1 MRSYPLFIGRR
12 FFSAGSSGNGAN
24 KQLVSF
30 IALLAI
36 SGLVLGVALMII
48 VLSVMNGFDKE
59 MRTRVLGV
67 VPHIQLLRPGGV
79 SDWPALVE
87 QLVQAPHV
95 SEVKPFSQL
104 DGMLNFRGNTQAV
117 QLLGTTGKGLGEGFS
132 LRETST
138 SVAYSNLSTD
148 EMLLPLPLVEKLGV
162 KTGDSIT
169 LIIPGQVAEGRQ
181 ALPRARVFQLA
192 GIYQT
197 HTAVD
202 ARVALVS
209 LPTAS
214 ALSGFDG
221 RVGGLR
227 LKVDDVFNARQI
239 AYQLLQQLPEDFR
252 FTDWLQTHG
261 NLYQAIQMSRKLV
274 GLLVFLVI
282 AIAVFNIVSMLVM
295 TVVEKRGDIAVLKTL
310 GASNAA
316 VLTIFLVQGAM
327 IGVAGTALGVL
338 CGVLGSYYVA
348 DIIAVLE
355 GLMGRQL
362 LSIDIYPIDYI
373 PSDLRS
379 SDVILVAL
387 VALALNFLAALYPAW
402 RAARLQPAQVL
413 RYE

>member
-1 MRSYPLFIGRR
+1 MRRYPLFIGRR
-12 FFSAGSSGNGAN
+12 FFSAGSSRSGTN
-24 KQLVSF
+24 KQLASF

-67 VPHIQLLRPGGV
+67 VPHIQLFTPGGV
-79 SDWPALVE
+79 SDWRVLAE
-87 QLVQAPHV
+87 KISQAPQV
-95 SEVKPFSQL
+95 RDVKPFTQL
-104 DGMLNFRGNTQAV
+104 DGMLNFRGRTQAV
-117 QLLGTTGKGLGEGFS
+117 QLLGTTGDGLGEGFS
-132 LRETST
+132 LKEG
-138 SVAYSNLSTD
+138 SVAYSKLGAN
-148 EMLLPLPLVEKLGV
+148 EILLPLPLLEKLGA

-169 LIIPGQVAEGRQ
+169 LIIPGQVTEGRQ
-181 ALPRARVFQLA
+181 ALPKARVFKLA

-197 HTAVD
+197 HTTVD

-209 LPTAS
+209 LQTAS
-214 ALSGFDG
+214 TLLGLQG
-221 RVGGLR
+221 RIGGLR
-227 LKVDDVFNARQI
+227 LKVDDVFNTRQV
-239 AYQLLQQLPEDFR
+239 AYHLLRQLPEGFR

-310 GASNAA
+310 GATNAA
-316 VLTIFLVQGAM
+316 VLAIFLVQGAM

-338 CGVLGSYYVA
+338 LGVLGSYFVA
-348 DIIAVLE
+348 DIIGMLE
-355 GLMGRQL
+355 GLLGRQF

>member
-1 MRSYPLFIGRR
+1 MRRYPLFIGRR
-12 FFSAGSSGNGAN
+12 FFSAGSSRSGTN
-24 KQLVSF
+24 KQLASF

-67 VPHIQLLRPGGV
+67 VPHIQLFTPGGV
-79 SDWPALVE
+79 SDWRVLAE
-87 QLVQAPHV
+87 KISQAPQV
-95 SEVKPFSQL
+95 RDVKPFTQL
-104 DGMLNFRGNTQAV
+104 DGMLNFRGRTQAV
-117 QLLGTTGKGLGEGFS
+117 QLLGTTGDGLGEGFS
-132 LRETST
+132 LKEG
-138 SVAYSNLSTD
+138 SVAYSKLGAN
-148 EMLLPLPLVEKLGV
+148 EILLPLPLLEKLAA

-169 LIIPGQVAEGRQ
+169 LIIPGQVTEGRQ
-181 ALPRARVFQLA
+181 ALPKARVFKLA

-197 HTAVD
+197 HTTVD
-202 ARVALVS
+202 ARMALVS
-209 LPTAS
+209 LQTAS
-214 ALSGFDG
+214 TLLGLQG
-221 RVGGLR
+221 RIGGLR
-227 LKVDDVFNARQI
+227 LKVDDVFNTRQV
-239 AYQLLQQLPEDFR
+239 AYHLLRQLPEGFR

-310 GASNAA
+310 GATNAA
-316 VLTIFLVQGAM
+316 VLAIFLVQGAM

-338 CGVLGSYYVA
+338 LGVLGSYFVA
-348 DIIAVLE
+348 DIIGMLE
-355 GLMGRQL
+355 GLLGRQF

>member
-1 MRSYPLFIGRR
+1 MRRYPLFIGRR
-12 FFSAGSSGNGAN
+12 FFSAGSSRSGTN
-24 KQLVSF
+24 KQLASF

-67 VPHIQLLRPGGV
+67 VPHIQLFTPGGV
-79 SDWPALVE
+79 SDWRVLAEKISQTPQVRD
-87 QLVQAPHV
+87 
-95 SEVKPFSQL
+95 VKPFTQL
-104 DGMLNFRGNTQAV
+104 DGMLNFRGRTQAV
-117 QLLGTTGKGLGEGFS
+117 QLLGTTGDGLGEGFS
-132 LRETST
+132 LKEGG
-138 SVAYSNLSTD
+138 VAYSKLGAN
-148 EMLLPLPLVEKLGV
+148 EILLPLPLLEKLGA

-169 LIIPGQVAEGRQ
+169 LIIPGQVTEGRQ
-181 ALPRARVFQLA
+181 ALPKARVFKLA

-197 HTAVD
+197 HTTVD

-209 LPTAS
+209 LQTAS
-214 ALSGFDG
+214 TLLGLQG
-221 RVGGLR
+221 RIGGLR
-227 LKVDDVFNARQI
+227 LKVDDVFNTRQV
-239 AYQLLQQLPEDFR
+239 AYHLLRQLPEGFR

-295 TVVEKRGDIAVLKTL
+295 TVLEKRGDIAVLKTL
-310 GASNAA
+310 GATNAA
-316 VLTIFLVQGAM
+316 VLAIFLVQGAM

-338 CGVLGSYYVA
+338 LGVLGSYFVA
-348 DIIAVLE
+348 DIIGMLE
-355 GLMGRQL
+355 GLLGRQF

-387 VALALNFLAALYPAW
+387 IALALNFLAALYPAW

>member
-1 MRSYPLFIGRR
+1 MRRYPLFVGRR
-12 FFSAGSSGNGAN
+12 FFSAGASRNGAN
-24 KQLVSF
+24 KQLASF

-59 MRTRVLGV
+59 MRSRVLGV
-67 VPHIQLLRPGGV
+67 VPHVQLFTPGGV
-79 SDWPALVE
+79 RDWPLLAE
-87 QLVQAPHV
+87 KIRQAPQV
-95 SEVKPFSQL
+95 LEVKPFTQI
-104 DGMLNFRGNTQAV
+104 DGMLNFHGKTQAV
-117 QLLGTTGKGLGEGFS
+117 QLLGTTGEGLGEGFS
-132 LRETST
+132 LQTGSA
-138 SVAYSNLSTD
+138 AYATLAANEL
-148 EMLLPLPLVEKLGV
+148 LLPQPLADKLGA
-162 KTGDSIT
+162 TRGASIT
-169 LIIPGQVAEGRQ
+169 LIIPGQMREGRQ
-181 ALPRARVFQLA
+181 ALPKARVFKLA

-197 HTAVD
+197 HTAID
-202 ARVALVS
+202 GRLALVS
-209 LPTAS
+209 LQTAS
-214 ALSGFDG
+214 DLAGLEG
-221 RVGGLR
+221 RVAGLR
-227 LKVDDVFNARQI
+227 LKVDDVFQARQI
-239 AYQLLQQLPEDFR
+239 AYQLLRQLPEDFR

-310 GASNAA
+310 GATNAA
-316 VLTIFLVQGAM
+316 VLSIFLVQGAM

-338 CGVLGSYYVA
+338 LGVLGSYFVA
-348 DIIAVLE
+348 DIITVLE
-355 GLMGRQL
+355 GLMGRQF

-387 VALALNFLAALYPAW
+387 VALALNFLATLYPAW

>member
-1 MRSYPLFIGRR
+1 MRSYPVFIGRR
-12 FFSAGSSGNGAN
+12 FFSAGSSRSGTN
-24 KQLVSF
+24 KQLASF

-67 VPHIQLLRPGGV
+67 VPHIQLFTPGGV
-79 SDWPALVE
+79 SDWSR
-87 QLVQAPHV
+87 QAEKIAQVPQV
-95 SEVKPFSQL
+95 RDVKPFTQL
-104 DGMLNFRGNTQAV
+104 DGMLNFRGSTQAV
-117 QLLGTTGKGLGEGFS
+117 QLLGTTGEGLGEGFS
-132 LRETST
+132 LAEA
-138 SVAYSNLSTD
+138 SVAYSKLSAD
-148 EMLLPLPLVEKLGV
+148 EILLPLPLVEKLGV
-162 KTGDSIT
+162 KTGDRMT
-169 LIIPGQVAEGRQ
+169 LIIPGQVTEGRQ
-181 ALPRARVFQLA
+181 ALPRARVFKLA

-209 LPTAS
+209 LQTAS
-214 ALSGFDG
+214 TLSGIEG

-239 AYQLLQQLPEDFR
+239 AYQLLRELPQEFR

-310 GASNAA
+310 GATNAA
-316 VLTIFLVQGAM
+316 VLAIFLVQGAM

-338 CGVLGSYYVA
+338 LGVLGSYFVA
-348 DIIAVLE
+348 DIVAVLE
-355 GLMGRQL
+355 GLMGRQF

>member
-1 MRSYPLFIGRR
+1 MRSYPVFIGRR
-12 FFSAGSSGNGAN
+12 FFSAGSSRSGAN
-24 KQLVSF
+24 KQLASF

-36 SGLVLGVALMII
+36 GGLVLGVALMII

-67 VPHIQLLRPGGV
+67 VPHIQLFTPGGI
-79 SDWPALVE
+79 SGWSALAEEIAQVP
-87 QLVQAPHV
+87 QVRD
-95 SEVKPFSQL
+95 VKPFTRL
-104 DGMLNFRGNTQAV
+104 DGMLNFRGSTQAV
-117 QLLGTTGKGLGEGFS
+117 QLLGTTGEGLGEGFS
-132 LRETST
+132 LGKTST
-138 SVAYSNLSTD
+138 AYSKLSAN
-148 EMLLPLPLVEKLGV
+148 EILLPLTLVEKLGV
-162 KTGDSIT
+162 KTGDSMT
-169 LIIPGQVAEGRQ
+169 LIIPGQVTEGRQ
-181 ALPRARVFQLA
+181 ALPRARVFQLV

-209 LPTAS
+209 LQTAS
-214 ALSGFDG
+214 TLSSFDR

-239 AYQLLQQLPEDFR
+239 AYQLLRQLPEDFR

-316 VLTIFLVQGAM
+316 VLAIFLVQGAM
-327 IGVAGTALGVL
+327 IGVAGTALGVFL
-338 CGVLGSYYVA
+338 GVLGSYFVA
-348 DIIAVLE
+348 DIITLLE
-355 GLMGRQL
+355 GLMGRQF

-379 SDVILVAL
+379 SDVMLVAL
-387 VALALNFLAALYPAW
+387 VALALNFFAALYPAW

>member
-1 MRSYPLFIGRR
+1 MRRYPLFIGRR
-12 FFSAGSSGNGAN
+12 FFSAGSSRSGTN
-24 KQLVSF
+24 KQLASF

-67 VPHIQLLRPGGV
+67 VPHIQLFTPGGV
-79 SDWPALVE
+79 SDWPVLAE
-87 QLVQAPHV
+87 KISQAPQV
-95 SEVKPFSQL
+95 REVKPFTQL
-104 DGMLNFRGNTQAV
+104 DGMLNFRGRTQAV
-117 QLLGTTGKGLGEGFS
+117 QLLGTTGDGLGEGFS
-132 LRETST
+132 LGEGSA
-138 SVAYSNLSTD
+138 AYSTLGAN
-148 EMLLPLPLVEKLGV
+148 EILLPLPLLEKLV
-162 KTGDSIT
+162 AKTGDSIT
-169 LIIPGQVAEGRQ
+169 LIIPGQVTEGRQ
-181 ALPRARVFQLA
+181 SLPRARVFKLA
-192 GIYQT
+192 GSYQT

-209 LPTAS
+209 LQTAS
-214 ALSGFDG
+214 TLSGLEG

-239 AYQLLQQLPEDFR
+239 AYQLLQQLPEEFR

-310 GASNAA
+310 GATNAA
-316 VLTIFLVQGAM
+316 VLAIFLVQGAM
-327 IGVAGTALGVL
+327 IGIAGTTLGVL
-338 CGVLGSYYVA
+338 LGVLGSYFVA
-348 DIIAVLE
+348 DIIGLLE
-355 GLMGRQL
+355 GLMGRQF

>member
-1 MRSYPLFIGRR
+1 MRSYPVFIGRR
-12 FFSAGSSGNGAN
+12 FFSAGSSRSGAN
-24 KQLVSF
+24 KQLASF

-67 VPHIQLLRPGGV
+67 VPHIQLFTPGGV
-79 SDWPALVE
+79 SDWSRQAE
-87 QLVQAPHV
+87 KISQAPQV
-95 SEVKPFSQL
+95 RDVKPFTQL
-104 DGMLNFRGNTQAV
+104 DGMLNFRGSTQAV
-117 QLLGTTGKGLGEGFS
+117 QLLGTTGDGLGEGFS
-132 LRETST
+132 VGKA
-138 SVAYSNLSTD
+138 SVGYPKLSAD
-148 EMLLPLPLVEKLGV
+148 EVLLPLPLVEKLGV
-162 KTGDSIT
+162 KIGDSMT
-169 LIIPGQVAEGRQ
+169 LIIPGQVTEGHQ
-181 ALPRARVFQLA
+181 ALPRARVFKLA
-192 GIYQT
+192 GTYQT

-209 LPTAS
+209 LQTAS
-214 ALSGFDG
+214 TLSGIEG

-239 AYQLLQQLPEDFR
+239 AYQLLGQLPEDFR
-252 FTDWLQTHG
+252 FIDWLQTHG

-310 GASNAA
+310 GATNAA
-316 VLTIFLVQGAM
+316 VLAIFLVQGAM
-327 IGVAGTALGVL
+327 IGTAGTALGVL
-338 CGVLGSYYVA
+338 LGVLGSYFVA
-348 DIIAVLE
+348 DIVAVLE
-355 GLMGRQL
+355 GLMGRQF

>member
-12 FFSAGSSGNGAN
+12 FFSAGSSRSGTN
-24 KQLVSF
+24 KQLASF

-67 VPHIQLLRPGGV
+67 VPHIQLFTPGGV
-79 SDWPALVE
+79 SDWSVLAE
-87 QLVQAPHV
+87 KIRQAPQV
-95 SEVKPFSQL
+95 REVKPFTQL
-104 DGMLNFRGNTQAV
+104 DGMLNFHGNTQAV
-117 QLLGTTGKGLGEGFS
+117 QLLGTTGEGLGEGFS
-132 LRETST
+132 LEEG
-138 SVAYSNLSTD
+138 SVAYSKLGAN
-148 EMLLPLPLVEKLGV
+148 EILLPLPLIEKLGA

-169 LIIPGQVAEGRQ
+169 LIIPGQLSQGRQ
-181 ALPRARVFQLA
+181 ALPKAQVFKLA

-202 ARVALVS
+202 GRVALVS
-209 LPTAS
+209 LQTAS
-214 ALSGFDG
+214 ALSGLEE

-239 AYQLLQQLPEDFR
+239 AYQLLRQLPEDFR
-252 FTDWLQTHG
+252 FTDWLQSHG

-310 GASNAA
+310 GATNAA
-316 VLTIFLVQGAM
+316 VLAIFLVQGAM

-338 CGVLGSYYVA
+338 LGVLGSYFVA
-348 DIIAVLE
+348 DIIGLLE
-355 GLMGRQL
+355 GLMGRQF

>member
-1 MRSYPLFIGRR
+1 MRRYPLFIGRR
-12 FFSAGSSGNGAN
+12 FFSAGSSRSGTN
-24 KQLVSF
+24 KQLASF

-67 VPHIQLLRPGGV
+67 VPHIQLFTPGGV
-79 SDWPALVE
+79 SDWSVLAE
-87 QLVQAPHV
+87 KISQAPQV
-95 SEVKPFSQL
+95 REVKPFTQL
-104 DGMLNFRGNTQAV
+104 DGMLNFRGRTQAV
-117 QLLGTTGKGLGEGFS
+117 QLLGTTGEGLGEGFS
-132 LRETST
+132 LGEGSAT
-138 SVAYSNLSTD
+138 YSKLGAN
-148 EMLLPLPLVEKLGV
+148 EILLPLPLLEKLGA
-162 KTGDSIT
+162 KIGESIT
-169 LIIPGQVAEGRQ
+169 LIIPGQVSQGRQ
-181 ALPRARVFQLA
+181 ALPRARVFKLA
-192 GIYQT
+192 GTFQT

-209 LPTAS
+209 LQTAS
-214 ALSGFDG
+214 TLSGLES

-227 LKVDDVFNARQI
+227 LQVDDVFNARQI
-239 AYQLLQQLPEDFR
+239 AYQLLQQLPEEFR

-310 GASNAA
+310 GATNAA
-316 VLTIFLVQGAM
+316 VLAIFLVQGAM

-338 CGVLGSYYVA
+338 LGVLGSYFVV
-348 DIIAVLE
+348 DIIGVLE
-355 GLMGRQL
+355 GLMGRQF

>member
-12 FFSAGSSGNGAN
+12 FFGAGLSRSGAN

-48 VLSVMNGFDKE
+48 VLSVMNGFDRE

-67 VPHIQLLRPGGV
+67 VPHIQLFRPGGIA
-79 SDWPALVE
+79 DWQTLGARLAEVPQVRG
-87 QLVQAPHV
+87 
-95 SEVKPFSQL
+95 VKPFTQL

-117 QLLGTTGKGLGEGFS
+117 QLLGTTGDGLGDGFS
-132 LRETST
+132 LAAG
-138 SVAYSNLSTD
+138 SVTYPNLSAN
-148 EMLLPLPLVEKLGV
+148 EILLPLPLAAKLAA
-162 KTGDSIT
+162 KIGDSMT
-169 LIIPGQVAEGRQ
+169 LIIPGQVSQGRQ
-181 ALPRARVFQLA
+181 ALPNARVFKLA

-197 HTAVD
+197 HTGID
-202 ARVALVS
+202 ARVALVG
-209 LPTAS
+209 LQTAS
-214 ALSGFDG
+214 TLAGHEG
-221 RVGGLR
+221 RVAGLR
-227 LKVDDVFNARQI
+227 LKVDDVFKARQI
-239 AYQLLQQLPEDFR
+239 AYQLLRQLPETFR

-310 GASNAA
+310 GASNSA
-316 VLTIFLVQGAM
+316 VLSIFIVQGAM

-338 CGVLGSYYVA
+338 LGVLGAHFVA
-348 DIIAVLE
+348 DIIGLLE
-355 GLMGRQL
+355 GLMGRQF

-379 SDVILVAL
+379 TDVLLVAL
-387 VALALNFLAALYPAW
+387 VALALNFFATLYPAW

>member
-12 FFSAGSSGNGAN
+12 FFSAGSSRSGTN
-24 KQLVSF
+24 KQLASF

-67 VPHIQLLRPGGV
+67 VPHIQLFTPGGV
-79 SDWPALVE
+79 SDWSVLAE
-87 QLVQAPHV
+87 KIRQAPQV
-95 SEVKPFSQL
+95 REVKPFTQL
-104 DGMLNFRGNTQAV
+104 DGMLNFHGNTQAV
-117 QLLGTTGKGLGEGFS
+117 QLLGTTGEGLGEGFS
-132 LRETST
+132 LEAGST
-138 SVAYSNLSTD
+138 AYSKLSAN
-148 EMLLPLPLVEKLGV
+148 EILLPLPLIEKLGA

-169 LIIPGQVAEGRQ
+169 LIIPGQLSQGRQ
-181 ALPRARVFQLA
+181 ALPKAQVFKLA

-202 ARVALVS
+202 GRVALVS
-209 LPTAS
+209 LQTAS
-214 ALSGFDG
+214 ALSGLEG

-239 AYQLLQQLPEDFR
+239 AYQLLRQLPEDFR
-252 FTDWLQTHG
+252 FTDWLQSHG

-310 GASNAA
+310 GATNAA
-316 VLTIFLVQGAM
+316 VLAIFLVQGAM

-338 CGVLGSYYVA
+338 LGVLGSYFVA
-348 DIIAVLE
+348 DIIGLLE
-355 GLMGRQL
+355 GLMGRQF

>member
-1 MRSYPLFIGRR
+1 MRSYPVFIGRR
-12 FFSAGSSGNGAN
+12 FFSAGSSRSGAN
-24 KQLVSF
+24 KQLASF

-67 VPHIQLLRPGGV
+67 VPHIQLFTPGGV
-79 SDWPALVE
+79 NDWSLLAE
-87 QLVQAPHV
+87 KIAQV
-95 SEVKPFSQL
+95 SQVREVKPFTQL
-104 DGMLNFRGNTQAV
+104 DGMLNFRGRTQAV
-117 QLLGTTGKGLGEGFS
+117 QLLGTTGDGLGEGFS
-132 LRETST
+132 LGEGG
-138 SVAYSNLSTD
+138 VAYSKLGAN
-148 EMLLPLPLVEKLGV
+148 EILLPLPLLEKLGA

-169 LIIPGQVAEGRQ
+169 LIIPGQVTEGRQ
-181 ALPRARVFQLA
+181 ALPRARVFKLA
-192 GIYQT
+192 GSYQT

-209 LPTAS
+209 LQTAS
-214 ALSGFDG
+214 TLSGFEG
-221 RVGGLR
+221 QVGGLR

-239 AYQLLQQLPEDFR
+239 AYQLLRQLPEDFR

-310 GASNAA
+310 GATNAA
-316 VLTIFLVQGAM
+316 VLAIFLVQGAM

-338 CGVLGSYYVA
+338 LGVLGSYFVA

-355 GLMGRQL
+355 GLMGRQF

>member
-1 MRSYPLFIGRR
+1 MRRYPLFIGRR
-12 FFSAGSSGNGAN
+12 FFSAGSSRSGTN
-24 KQLVSF
+24 KQLASF

-67 VPHIQLLRPGGV
+67 VPHIQLFTPGGV
-79 SDWPALVE
+79 SDWSVLAE
-87 QLVQAPHV
+87 KISQAPQV
-95 SEVKPFSQL
+95 GEVKPFTQL
-104 DGMLNFRGNTQAV
+104 DGMLNFRGRTQAV
-117 QLLGTTGKGLGEGFS
+117 QLLGTTGEGLGEGFS
-132 LRETST
+132 LAEA
-138 SVAYSNLSTD
+138 SVAYPKLSAD
-148 EMLLPLPLVEKLGV
+148 EVLLPLPLVEKLGV
-162 KTGDSIT
+162 KIGDSMT
-169 LIIPGQVAEGRQ
+169 LIIPGQVTEGRQ
-181 ALPRARVFQLA
+181 ALPRVRAFQLA

-209 LPTAS
+209 LQTAS
-214 ALSGFDG
+214 TLSGFEG

-227 LKVDDVFNARQI
+227 LKVEDVFNARKI

-310 GASNAA
+310 GATNTA
-316 VLTIFLVQGAM
+316 VLAIFLVQGAM
-327 IGVAGTALGVL
+327 IGIAGTALGVL
-338 CGVLGSYYVA
+338 LGVLGSYFVA
-348 DIIAVLE
+348 DIISVLE
-355 GLMGRQL
+355 GLMGRQF

>member
-1 MRSYPLFIGRR
+1 MRSYPLFIGKR
-12 FFSAGSSGNGAN
+12 FFSAGSSRNGAN
-24 KQLVSF
+24 KQLASF

-67 VPHIQLLRPGGV
+67 VPHIQLFKPGGID
-79 SDWPALVE
+79 DWAALANRVGA
-87 QLVQAPHV
+87 APEV
-95 SEVKPFSQL
+95 REVKPFTQL

-117 QLLGTTGKGLGEGFS
+117 QLLGTTGDGLGEGFS
-132 LRETST
+132 LGEG
-138 SVAYSNLSTD
+138 SVAYPKLSVN
-148 EMLLPLPLVEKLGV
+148 EILLPLPLAEKLGS
-162 KTGDSIT
+162 KIGAKIT
-169 LIIPGQVAEGRQ
+169 LIIPGQFSQGRQ
-181 ALPRARVFQLA
+181 ALPVAQVFSLA

-197 HTAVD
+197 HTGID
-202 ARVALVS
+202 TRVALVS
-209 LPTAS
+209 LQA
-214 ALSGFDG
+214 AGVLAGLDG

-227 LKVDDVFNARQI
+227 VKVEDVFNARQI
-239 AYQLLQQLPEDFR
+239 AYQLLQQLPDDFR

-310 GASNAA
+310 GASNSA
-316 VLTIFLVQGAM
+316 VLAIFLVQGAL
-327 IGVAGTALGVL
+327 IGVAGTILGVL
-338 CGVLGSYYVA
+338 LGVLGSYFVA
-348 DIIAVLE
+348 DIIGLLE
-355 GLMGRQL
+355 SFLGLQF
-362 LSIDIYPIDYI
+362 LSVDIYPIDYI

-379 SDVILVAL
+379 SDVVLVAL
-387 VALALNFLAALYPAW
+387 VALALNFLATLYPAW

>member
-1 MRSYPLFIGRR
+1 MRRYPI
-12 FFSAGSSGNGAN
+12 SAGSSGNGSN
-24 KQLVSF
+24 KKLASF

-67 VPHIQLLRPGGV
+67 VPHIQLFTPGGI
-79 SDWPALVE
+79 SDWPYLAKKVA
-87 QLVQAPHV
+87 QMPQIQD
-95 SEVKPFSQL
+95 VKAFTQL
-104 DGMLNFRGNTQAV
+104 DGMLNFRGKTQAV
-117 QLLGTTGKGLGEGFS
+117 QLLGTTGEGLGEGFS
-132 LRETST
+132 VEEAG
-138 SVAYSNLSTD
+138 VAYSNLNAD
-148 EMLLPLPLVEKLGV
+148 EILLPLPLVKKLGV
-162 KTGDSIT
+162 KTGDSLT
-169 LIIPGQVAEGRQ
+169 LIIPGQINEGRQ
-181 ALPRARVFQLA
+181 ALPRARVFHLA

-197 HTAVD
+197 HTAID
-202 ARVALVS
+202 ARVVLVG

-214 ALSGFDG
+214 ALSGLEG

-239 AYQLLQQLPEDFR
+239 AYQLLRQLPEGFR
-252 FTDWLQTHG
+252 SIDWLQTHG

-282 AIAVFNIVSMLVM
+282 AIAVFNIVAMLVM
-295 TVVEKRGDIAVLKTL
+295 TVVEKRSDIAVLKTL

-316 VLTIFLVQGAM
+316 VLTIFLTQGAM

-338 CGVLGSYYVA
+338 CGVLGSYFVA

-355 GLMGRQL
+355 RIMGQQL

-387 VALALNFLAALYPAW
+387 VAMVLNVCAALYPAW
-402 RAARLQPAQVL
+402 RAARLQPVQVL

>member
-1 MRSYPLFIGRR
+1 MRRYPLFIGRR
-12 FFSAGSSGNGAN
+12 FFSAGSSRSGTN
-24 KQLVSF
+24 KQLASF

-67 VPHIQLLRPGGV
+67 VPHIQLFTPGGV
-79 SDWPALVE
+79 SDWPVLAE
-87 QLVQAPHV
+87 KISQAPQV
-95 SEVKPFSQL
+95 REVKPFTQL
-104 DGMLNFRGNTQAV
+104 DGMLNLRGRTQAV
-117 QLLGTTGKGLGEGFS
+117 QLLGTTGDGLGEGFS
-132 LRETST
+132 MGEG
-138 SVAYSNLSTD
+138 SVAYSKLGAN
-148 EMLLPLPLVEKLGV
+148 EILLPLPLLEKLV
-162 KTGDSIT
+162 AKTGDSIT
-169 LIIPGQVAEGRQ
+169 LIIPGQVTEGRQ
-181 ALPRARVFQLA
+181 ALPRARVFKLA
-192 GIYQT
+192 GSYQT

-209 LPTAS
+209 LQTAS
-214 ALSGFDG
+214 TLSGLEG

-239 AYQLLQQLPEDFR
+239 AYQLLQQLPEEFR

-310 GASNAA
+310 GATNAA
-316 VLTIFLVQGAM
+316 VLAIFLVQGAM
-327 IGVAGTALGVL
+327 IGIAGTTLGVL
-338 CGVLGSYYVA
+338 LGVLGSYFVA
-348 DIIAVLE
+348 DIIGLLE
-355 GLMGRQL
+355 GLMGRQF

>member
-1 MRSYPLFIGRR
+1 MRRYPLFIGRR
-12 FFSAGSSGNGAN
+12 FFSAGSSRSGTN
-24 KQLVSF
+24 KQLASF

-67 VPHIQLLRPGGV
+67 VPHIQLFTPGGV
-79 SDWPALVE
+79 SDWPVLAE
-87 QLVQAPHV
+87 KISQAPQV
-95 SEVKPFSQL
+95 REVKPFTQL
-104 DGMLNFRGNTQAV
+104 DGMLNFRGRTQAV
-117 QLLGTTGKGLGEGFS
+117 QLLGTTGDGLGEGFS
-132 LRETST
+132 LGEGSA
-138 SVAYSNLSTD
+138 AYSTLGAN
-148 EMLLPLPLVEKLGV
+148 EILLPLPLLEKLGA

-169 LIIPGQVAEGRQ
+169 LIIPGQVTEGRQ
-181 ALPRARVFQLA
+181 ALPRARVFKLA
-192 GIYQT
+192 GSYQT

-209 LPTAS
+209 LQTAS
-214 ALSGFDG
+214 TLSGFEG

-239 AYQLLQQLPEDFR
+239 AYQLLQQLPEEFR

-310 GASNAA
+310 GATNAA
-316 VLTIFLVQGAM
+316 VLAIFLVQGAM
-327 IGVAGTALGVL
+327 IGIAGTTLGVL
-338 CGVLGSYYVA
+338 LGVLGSYFVA
-348 DIIAVLE
+348 DIIGLLE
-355 GLMGRQL
+355 GLMGRQF

-387 VALALNFLAALYPAW
+387 VALALNFLTALYPAW

>member
-1 MRSYPLFIGRR
+1 SSRSGT
-12 FFSAGSSGNGAN
+12 N
-24 KQLVSF
+24 KQLASF

-67 VPHIQLLRPGGV
+67 VPHIQLFTPGGV
-79 SDWPALVE
+79 SDWPVLVE
-87 QLVQAPHV
+87 KISQAPQV
-95 SEVKPFSQL
+95 REVKPFTQL
-104 DGMLNFRGNTQAV
+104 DGMLNFRGRTQAV
-117 QLLGTTGKGLGEGFS
+117 QLLGTTGEGLGEGFS
-132 LRETST
+132 LGEGSA
-138 SVAYSNLSTD
+138 AYSTLAAN
-148 EMLLPLPLVEKLGV
+148 EILLPLPLLEKLGA

-169 LIIPGQVAEGRQ
+169 LIIPGQLSQGRQ
-181 ALPRARVFQLA
+181 ALPRARVFKLA
-192 GIYQT
+192 GTFQT

-209 LPTAS
+209 LQTAS
-214 ALSGFDG
+214 TLSGLEG

-239 AYQLLQQLPEDFR
+239 AYQLLQQLPEEFR

-310 GASNAA
+310 GATNAA
-316 VLTIFLVQGAM
+316 VLAIFLVQGAM

-338 CGVLGSYYVA
+338 LGVLGSYFVA

-355 GLMGRQL
+355 GLMGRQF

>member
-1 MRSYPLFIGRR
+1 MRRYPLFIGRR
-12 FFSAGSSGNGAN
+12 FFSAGSSRSGTN
-24 KQLVSF
+24 KQLASF

-67 VPHIQLLRPGGV
+67 VPHIQLFTPGGV
-79 SDWPALVE
+79 SDWSDLAEEISQVPQVR
-87 QLVQAPHV
+87 
-95 SEVKPFSQL
+95 EVKPFTQL
-104 DGMLNFRGNTQAV
+104 DGMLNFRGRTQAV
-117 QLLGTTGKGLGEGFS
+117 QLLGTTGDGLGEGFS
-132 LRETST
+132 LGKGSATYST
-138 SVAYSNLSTD
+138 LGAN
-148 EMLLPLPLVEKLGV
+148 EILLPLPLLEKLGA
-162 KTGDSIT
+162 KIGDSIT
-169 LIIPGQVAEGRQ
+169 LIIPGHITEGRQ
-181 ALPRARVFQLA
+181 ALPRARVFKLA
-192 GIYQT
+192 GSYQT

-209 LPTAS
+209 LQTAS
-214 ALSGFDG
+214 TLSGLGG

-239 AYQLLQQLPEDFR
+239 AYHLLRQLPEGFR

-310 GASNAA
+310 GATNAA
-316 VLTIFLVQGAM
+316 VLTVFLVQGAM
-327 IGVAGTALGVL
+327 IGVAGTTLGVL
-338 CGVLGSYYVA
+338 LGVLGSYFVA
-348 DIIAVLE
+348 DIIGLLE
-355 GLMGRQL
+355 GLMGRQF

>member
-1 MRSYPLFIGRR
+1 MRSYPIFVGRR
-12 FFSAGSSGNGAN
+12 FFSAGSSGSGAN
-24 KQLVSF
+24 KPLVSF

-67 VPHIQLLRPGGV
+67 VPHIQLFTPGGV
-79 SDWPALVE
+79 SDWSALAE
-87 QLVQAPHV
+87 KLVQAPQV
-95 SEVKPFSQL
+95 SEVRPFSRL
-104 DGMLNFRGNTQAV
+104 DGMLNFRGSTQAV
-117 QLLGTTGKGLGEGFS
+117 QLLGTTGEGLGEGYTVGEAS
-132 LRETST
+132 A
-138 SVAYSNLSTD
+138 AYSNLND
-148 EMLLPLPLVEKLGV
+148 YEILLPLPLVEKLGV
-162 KTGDSIT
+162 KIDDSIT
-169 LIIPGQVAEGRQ
+169 LIIPGQVTEGRQ
-181 ALPRARVFQLA
+181 ALPRVRVFQLA

-197 HTAVD
+197 HTTVD
-202 ARVALVS
+202 SRVALVN
-209 LPTAS
+209 LQTAS
-214 ALSGFDG
+214 ALSGLEG

-227 LKVDDVFNARQI
+227 IKVDDVFNARQI
-239 AYQLLQQLPEDFR
+239 AYQLLLQLPESFR

-310 GASNAA
+310 GATNAA
-316 VLTIFLVQGAM
+316 VLSIFLVQGAM
-327 IGVAGTALGVL
+327 IGVAGTALGVFL
-338 CGVLGSYYVA
+338 GVLGSYFVA
-348 DIIAVLE
+348 DMVAVVE
-355 GLMGRQL
+355 GLIGRQF

-379 SDVILVAL
+379 SDVILVAI
-387 VALALNFLAALYPAW
+387 VALALNFFAALYPAW
-402 RAARLQPAQVL
+402 RAARLQPAQIL